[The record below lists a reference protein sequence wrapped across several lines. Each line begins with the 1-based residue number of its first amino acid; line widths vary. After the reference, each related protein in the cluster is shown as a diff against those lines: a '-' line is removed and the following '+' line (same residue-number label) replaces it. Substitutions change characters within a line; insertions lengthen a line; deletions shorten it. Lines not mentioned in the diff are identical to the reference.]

1 MTNQIAACICYNH
14 TIIEI
19 VVGKHCCGH
28 LFLRE
33 HNSSTSFDECFE
45 EVSCLHLG
53 LNCAKV
59 RSLPVEGA
67 SSYIE

>member
-33 HNSSTSFDECFE
+33 RNSSTSFDECFE
-45 EVSCLHLG
+45 EVSLEKKMYFLQSA
-53 LNCAKV
+53 LK
-59 RSLPVEGA
+59 ET
-67 SSYIE
+67 